1 MKKRSESIMVTQQT
15 SLFNSILVNE
25 APQERKADRKPG
37 SSIEVNLSEEPKLK
51 LIERKMRRSKKHFDR
66 YIGRDKEIEKTL
78 YREHEV
84 EQE

>member
-1 MKKRSESIMVTQQT
+1 MVTQQT

-37 SSIEVNLSEEPKLK
+37 SSIEVRQMSEEPKLK
-51 LIERKMRRSKKHFDR
+51 LMERKMRRSKKHFDR
-66 YIGRDKEIEKTL
+66 YIGRDTEIEKTL
-78 YREHEV
+78 YREHEI